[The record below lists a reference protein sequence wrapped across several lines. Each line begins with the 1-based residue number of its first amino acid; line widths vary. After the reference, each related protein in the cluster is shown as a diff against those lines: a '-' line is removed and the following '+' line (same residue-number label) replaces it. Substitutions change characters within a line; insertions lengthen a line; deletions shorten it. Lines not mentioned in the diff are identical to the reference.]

1 MKKLIPIIL
10 SLMLLVTLIP
20 LYGPAPTVS
29 ADANDYFNFTN
40 ESKTKGSARIV
51 TSETVT
57 LSGVLNNVD
66 GLSVSYKV
74 IQVPSTGEDTEDKL
88 ATYAQTQNINLGV
101 SVTGNRITVQNI
113 VLFPGMNRIEFT
125 GSNGMMN
132 VPGVVYI
139 EYRDSPMLTNLR
151 YSYSNSSS
159 TIYPVEDQVTM
170 LYRPVGESR
179 PDQLAITGN
188 APNASKVELIFNGY
202 SYDYQVTSN
211 NNYTFSFG
219 SLPLVSGINEATFKI
234 TSGSHEFTTTRQI
247 VLYNNNPVFYESN
260 IDFRTGT
267 TSDKK
272 AYTSNGEYIVGVDV
286 NSMYYEGT
294 ILVPKPFILDST
306 TTINTAADLKAH
318 LETTPTDLT
327 LSYTVPGTST
337 VRTKNVVTTTG
348 NLDVTDEGSSYFKI
362 KAIIPI
368 AEASPPSSTE
378 VTGLRDTT
386 LNYRLALK
394 MNGTTVQSPTFTIR
408 LVDGSAMYIA
418 DVNYMSGYKSSLVT
432 QGSVANTIE
441 TNSPNTFLSMESS
454 NIPTIDATPINSID
468 VHSIPFMVELYIG
481 QYNDSMTAT
490 QLIDNLNISNL
501 AIKVL
506 TDSSGAVIK
515 QSVAGTNY
523 TRVFIEVSKLKI
535 TGKNTI
541 DFNFKTLTGGTSTL
555 KFNTEPKRYNFNL
568 MTGPYVRFNGLENGE
583 NIPYNSDRD
592 KVYDVFEKIGFLQGS
607 LFNLI
612 NTDEIRYAKV
622 GNASQ
627 TVYLFV
633 NNVEI
638 PLEAASDGI
647 TSFIPKG
654 LEVNAAGE
662 VTGYK
667 SNDADATKLKELISI
682 INLGGTNTVKLSLL
696 SKSYNFTTTYTF
708 TVEPKNLPRIPA
720 LNGGSGSIYPYEN
733 FTQWPPVHSTADFA
747 KTGSTYTSR
756 KASANIIGTFDM
768 YDLSSTRLITTAT
781 DIQNVIDND
790 LSNLANYKIVV
801 TSPEWSTPF
810 VWNIGNEFYVSD
822 GEMKLYS
829 NDTLTGTTDDFD
841 GAIKINPGNK
851 ASSPQT
857 GDVRVIYN
865 KKDNYFYFNIINQR
879 MPKDNSPLVF
889 VSTVYNAGDGGPRA
903 SYRMEINPI
912 AVPYTIESP
921 KQESRITNA
930 NYVEVIITSPGAES
944 VTINKQAAE
953 QIKYIHYNDSQTGTE
968 VDAFRV
974 LVKDLKANKE
984 TNIPFTITRA
994 GVTTTGTIPVKYVP
1008 TNIPGAEYLET
1019 MKASHKVFEGAL
1031 TLSFPK
1037 NTNLIRSNYN
1047 ANNDY
1052 STQVYNSHNILFSI
1066 ANNIDGIV
1074 NRHLFDTTVADYN
1087 VESTRDGQD
1096 IITNKFLDY
1105 AGRFIKASP
1114 VFWIDA
1120 GLADNPNTT
1129 TYDPYTSGL
1138 DPFPYPNRPGIGNL
1152 GVSDRKILS
1161 NREIVPSKPGSLTL
1175 QFDNSIVASAGTTV
1189 TVFHY
1194 DPVLQRWDNVGGVVD
1209 TKKGTVTVPFNK
1221 FGYYVVAKLTRSYN
1235 DVTFHSYARD
1245 AMETIYAKGIM
1256 NAVNN
1261 AVQFGGDEYVTRGE
1275 FARMIVRALDLP
1287 LNYSGTLHFN
1297 YYPETLN
1304 NESVAQSLYDYRHI
1318 ETAARAGIVNGTAP
1332 GFFDETAQLQRKD
1345 AAVIL
1350 ARALELKLET
1360 NATKAKSEAAK
1371 AFQDAADID
1380 YYAVPSIN
1388 AIQKKAFIK
1397 GVPINPAN
1405 LKEGYVFQPN
1415 ARLLRSDAAII
1426 IARVLTDQKKLPQL
1440 YL

>member
-1 MKKLIPIIL
+1 MML
-10 SLMLLVTLIP
+10 SLILLVTLIP
-20 LYGPAPTVS
+20 LYGSTPTVS

-74 IQVPSTGEDTEDKL
+74 IQVPSNGEEDTPEKL
-88 ATYAQTQNINLGV
+88 ANYAQTQSINLGV
-101 SVTGNRITVQNI
+101 SVVGNKITVQNI

-151 YSYSNSSS
+151 YSYSNSSA
-159 TIYPVEDQVTM
+159 TIFPVEDQVTM
-170 LYRPVGESR
+170 LYRPVGETR
-179 PDQLAITGN
+179 PDQMAITGN

-219 SLPLVSGINEATFKI
+219 SLPLVSGINVATFKI
-234 TSGSHEFTTTRQI
+234 TSGSHEFSTTRQI
-247 VLYNNNPVFYESN
+247 VLYNNNPVFYESS
-260 IDFRTGT
+260 IDFNTNG

-272 AYTSNGEYIVGVDV
+272 AYTSNGEYIVGPNV
-286 NSMYYEGT
+286 NNMYYEGT
-294 ILVPKPFILDST
+294 ILVPKPFVLDSAT
-306 TTINTAADLKAH
+306 TLDTEAALRAH
-318 LETTPTDLT
+318 LAANPNDLT
-327 LSYTVPGTST
+327 LNYTAPGATPNTT
-337 VRTKNVVTTTG
+337 VSVTKSIYSPTAT
-348 NLDVTDEGSSYFKI
+348 NLVVTDEGSSYFKI
-362 KAIIPI
+362 KVVMPI
-368 AEASPPSSTE
+368 AEGAAE
-378 VTGLRDTT
+378 VARIRDTA
-386 LNYRLALK
+386 LSFKLAIK
-394 MNGTTVQSPTFTIR
+394 MNSNLVQSQTFTMN

-418 DVNYMSGYKSSLVT
+418 DVNYLSGYKNSLVRD
-432 QGSVANTIE
+432 GSITDTIL
-441 TNSPNTFLSMESS
+441 TDNPNAFYSMESTD
-454 NIPTIDATPINSID
+454 IPSINATPVNSID

-481 QYNDSMTAT
+481 QYDDSMTSA
-490 QLIDNLNISNL
+490 QLISNLNISGL
-501 AIKVL
+501 KFRVL
-506 TDSSGAVIK
+506 SDSAGKPIK
-515 QSVAGTNY
+515 QSVPGTNY
-523 TRVFIEVSKLKI
+523 TRVFIEVTKLKI

-541 DFNFKTLTGGTSTL
+541 DFNFRAKDITTNTAL
-555 KFNTEPKRYNFNL
+555 KFNTEAKRYNFNL
-568 MTGPYVRFNGLENGE
+568 MTGPYVRFSGLENGE

-592 KVYDVFEKIGFLQGS
+592 KIFDVFKEIGFLQGS

-612 NTDEIRYAKV
+612 NTDEIRYEKT
-622 GNASQ
+622 GNLDQ
-627 TVYLFV
+627 TVYLFI
-633 NNVEI
+633 NNVEV
-638 PLEAASDGI
+638 PLLATGT
-647 TSFIPKG
+647 TSFEPKG
-654 LEVNAAGE
+654 LVRTSGA
-662 VTGYK
+662 VTNYT
-667 SNDADATKLKELISI
+667 SDLENILSV
-682 INLGGTNTVKLSLL
+682 INLGGTNTVKLSFL
-696 SKSYNFTTTYTF
+696 SRSYNFTTSYTF

-720 LNGGSGSIYPYEN
+720 LDAGTGSIYPYESY
-733 FTQWPPVHSTADFA
+733 TQWPPIYSGSDFA

-756 KASANIIGTFDM
+756 KANANIIGTFDM
-768 YDLSSTRLITTAT
+768 YDLTSATTAGITTAT
-781 DIQNVIDND
+781 DMQNVVNSIYTIE
-790 LSNLANYKIVV
+790 SNYKIVI
-801 TSPEWSTPF
+801 TSPDWSTPF

-822 GEMKLYS
+822 GDMKLYS
-829 NDTLTGTTDDFD
+829 SDSLTGTTDDFD
-841 GAIKINPGNK
+841 SAVKINSGDK
-851 ASSPQT
+851 ATSPKQ

-865 KKDNYFYFNIINQR
+865 KEKNYFYFNIINQT

-889 VSTVYNAGDGGPRA
+889 VATVYNAGDGGPRA
-903 SYRMEINPI
+903 SYRIEINPI

-944 VTINKQAAE
+944 VTINKQVAE

-974 LVKDLKANKE
+974 LVKDLKANKD

-994 GVTTTGTIPVKYVP
+994 GITSTGTIPVKYVP
-1008 TNIPGAEYLET
+1008 TNIPGAEYMET
-1019 MKASHKVFEGAL
+1019 MKSSHKVFDGAL
-1031 TLSFPK
+1031 QLTFPK

-1047 ANNDY
+1047 VNNDY

-1120 GLADNPNTT
+1120 GLADNPSTT
-1129 TYDPYTSGL
+1129 SYDPVTNGL
-1138 DPFPYPNRPGIGNL
+1138 DPFPYPNKPGINQL
-1152 GVSDRKILS
+1152 GVSNRKLLS
-1161 NREIVPSKPGSLTL
+1161 NREIIPSKAGSLTL
-1175 QFDNSIVASAGTTV
+1175 QYDNSIVASASTTV

-1194 DPVLQRWDNVGGVVD
+1194 DPVLQRWDNIGGVVD
-1209 TKKGTVTVPFNK
+1209 SKKGTITVPFNK

-1275 FARMIVRALDLP
+1275 FARMIVKALDLP

-1304 NESVAQSLYDYRHI
+1304 NESVAQALYDYRHI

-1332 GFFDETAQLQRKD
+1332 GFFDETSQLQRKD

-1360 NATKAKSEAAK
+1360 NATKARSEAAK
-1371 AFQDAADID
+1371 AFQDSLDID
-1380 YYAVPSIN
+1380 YYAVPSVN

-1397 GVPINPAN
+1397 GVPINPGN